1 MPASPES
8 NRRPFRDRKLRSK
21 KSGQADQTAQAKTYT
36 SDAGYGFAFIPTVD
50 AARSYQFVDLKTFG
64 RLRVLRPTPFAF
76 SGRALDDL

>member
-50 AARSYQFVDLKTFG
+50 AARSYQLVDLKTFG
-64 RLRVLRPTPFAF
+64 GLGVLRFMLF
-76 SGRALDDL
+76 VLSGWSIGDL